1 MRVSHP
7 NDAYETVHRQF
18 GWHVPEHFN
27 IAEVCCTRW
36 ARSKVH
42 Q

>member
-18 GWHVPEHFN
+18 AWQVPSRF
-27 IAEVCCTRW
+27 
-36 ARSKVH
+36 
-42 Q
+42 